1 MRLPMRILPA
11 VLLLVSSL
19 FGEELALGAGI
30 PLADLKMLD
39 VSGDTVS
46 LDAAVGPNGLVVIF
60 SCNTC
65 PWVIAWEGRY
75 VELAGAYKPKG
86 FGFVAVNPNEAYREK
101 GDSYADMQ
109 AHAKEKGYNFYYTLD
124 KESKLALAFG
134 ATHTPHVFLFDSDGK
149 LVYRG
154 AIDDNAKEPDKV
166 EETYLA
172 DALDAIL
179 AGKPVKT
186 TSSKALG
193 CTIKFV
199 TD

>member
-19 FGEELALGAGI
+19 FGKELALGAGI

-46 LDAAVGPNGLVVIF
+46 LGAVAGPNGLVVIF

-65 PWVIAWEGRY
+65 PWVFAWEDRY
-75 VELAGAYKPKG
+75 VKLAGAYQPKG
-86 FGFVAVNPNEAYREK
+86 FGFVAVNPNAAYREK

-109 AHAKEKGYNFYYTLD
+109 ARAKEKGYNFYYALD
-124 KESKLALAFG
+124 KDSKLARAFG
-134 ATHTPHVFLFDSDGK
+134 ATHTPHVFVFNAEGK

-154 AIDDNAKEPDKV
+154 AIDDDAKNPDKV
-166 EETYLA
+166 EEAYLA
-172 DALDAIL
+172 DALDACL

-193 CTIKFV
+193 CSIKFV
-199 TD
+199 K

>member
-19 FGEELALGAGI
+19 FGKELALGAGI

-39 VSGDTVS
+39 VSSDTVS
-46 LDAAVGPNGLVVIF
+46 LGTVAGPNGLVVIF

-101 GDSYADMQ
+101 KDSYASMQ
-109 AHAKEKGYNFYYTLD
+109 AHAKEKGYNFYYALD
-124 KESKLALAFG
+124 KDSKLARAFG
-134 ATHTPHVFLFDSDGK
+134 ATHTPHVFVFNAEGK

-154 AIDDNAKEPDKV
+154 AIDDDAKNPDKV

-172 DALDAIL
+172 DALDACL

-193 CTIKFV
+193 CSIKFV
-199 TD
+199 K

>member
-19 FGEELALGAGI
+19 FGKELALGAGI

-39 VSGDTVS
+39 VSSDTVS
-46 LDAAVGPNGLVVIF
+46 LGTAVGPNGLVVIF

-101 GDSYADMQ
+101 KDSYASMQ
-109 AHAKEKGYNFYYTLD
+109 AHAKEKGYNFYYALD
-124 KESKLALAFG
+124 KDSKLARAFG
-134 ATHTPHVFLFDSDGK
+134 ATHTPHVFVFNAEGK

-154 AIDDNAKEPDKV
+154 AIDDDAKNPDKV

-172 DALDAIL
+172 DALDACL

-199 TD
+199 K